1 MGGPCKVVKVGAG
14 GRGTACKTTLQHT
27 NKKMWAD
34 KKTQSIL
41 MDARKTGIFSL
52 PCALPSR
59 FLVDLEQALSLQI
72 LVGLFID
79 HVAAGVLVLLL
90 EKTTTPEKKHTMSSI
105 VLVSSSSTLRH
116 SFPFGLP
123 TVGLNKDR
131 SHLMKKLSR

>member
-1 MGGPCKVVKVGAG
+1 
-14 GRGTACKTTLQHT
+14 
-27 NKKMWAD
+27 
-34 KKTQSIL
+34 

-90 EKTTTPEKKHTMSSI
+90 EKTTTATKKKHTMSSI

>member
-1 MGGPCKVVKVGAG
+1 
-14 GRGTACKTTLQHT
+14 
-27 NKKMWAD
+27 
-34 KKTQSIL
+34 

-90 EKTTTPEKKHTMSSI
+90 EKTTTPKRKHMMSSI
-105 VLVSSSSTLRH
+105 VLVSSSSNTQALF
-116 SFPFGLP
+116 SIWFADSG
-123 TVGLNKDR
+123 TE
-131 SHLMKKLSR
+131 